1 MALKTF
7 VKVASITNLTDAR
20 YCAGMGVDML
30 GFQAVQGQPNYIK
43 PLAFQE
49 IRGWITGPV
58 IVAEVYGIQNEA
70 ELADILENYK
80 PDYVEM
86 GLKEL
91 SCFSALSLPLILSV
105 EKQAYPENL
114 AIQPAYLITED
125 TFEAS
130 IPLLARVQSL
140 EDLKKLI
147 TNKHVTGIVL
157 KGGAE
162 LKPGLK
168 DFEVMNDV
176 LEFLEE
182 EG

>member
-30 GFQAVQGQPNYIK
+30 GFQAIQGQQNYIT
-43 PLAFQE
+43 PSAFQE
-49 IRGWITGPV
+49 IRGWIAGPV

-70 ELADILENYK
+70 ELADVLENYK
-80 PDYVEM
+80 PDYLEM
-86 GLKEL
+86 GLEEL
-91 SCFSALSLPLILSV
+91 STFSALPLPLILSV
-105 EKQAYPENL
+105 DNRLHTETLP
-114 AIQPAYLITED
+114 IRPAYLITDDEFD
-125 TFEAS
+125 TT

-140 EDLKKLI
+140 EDLKTLI
-147 TNKHVTGIVL
+147 TNKNIAGIVL

-182 EG
+182 E

>member
-30 GFQAVQGQPNYIK
+30 GFQAVQGQPNYIT
-43 PLAFQE
+43 PSAFQE

-58 IVAEVYGIQNEA
+58 IVAEVYGIRDEA
-70 ELADILENYK
+70 ALADVLENYK
-80 PDYVEM
+80 PDYLEM
-86 GLKEL
+86 GLEEL
-91 SCFSALSLPLILSV
+91 SRFSSLSLPLILSV
-105 EKQAYPENL
+105 ETRPHIENL
-114 AIQPAYLITED
+114 AILPAYLISDKELD
-125 TFEAS
+125 TT

-140 EDLKKLI
+140 EDLKSLI
-147 TNKHVTGIVL
+147 TNKNITGIVL
-157 KGGAE
+157 KGGTE

-182 EG
+182 E